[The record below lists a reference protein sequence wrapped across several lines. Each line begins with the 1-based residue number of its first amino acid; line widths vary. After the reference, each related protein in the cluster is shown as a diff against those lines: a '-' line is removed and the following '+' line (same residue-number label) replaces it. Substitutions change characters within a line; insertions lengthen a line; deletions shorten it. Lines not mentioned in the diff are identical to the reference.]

1 MVQVVDDMAK
11 VTRFECPKADWVR
24 VVNAARRTWGK
35 KPLNREP
42 SDKFKREILLA
53 EHSPIRL
60 LEYDFTIEDIR
71 QWVTVHLVRHH
82 EGCEKFVHTQRQ
94 DINDEIEKVTANV
107 IKALSDVGMNRDG
120 WKERDYLFQGEGNDM
135 DMTCNAQAFINISRK
150 RLCKGCASPET
161 RQAWEIVIE
170 MLKSVDP
177 ILAEKCVPECKYRNF
192 CPETKRCCGYVNTDN
207 FKREVVIYQNVENE
221 EWRKIE
227 SHNGFW
233 VSSLGRVKRDAFIDS
248 LGRPYQERVVSVV
261 NNKKRGGY
269 EYVHLEDKCK
279 SLARLVAETF
289 IPNPENKKEVNHI
302 NGNKYDNRVVNLEW
316 VTPQE
321 NKDHAWKTELCN
333 AKHRMQKIRCIETN
347 EIFDSIVECSRKM
360 GIDKRGIFRQL
371 KGEKEKVKGFSFER
385 INTEAYQKRLE
396 EYRRFE

>member
-1 MVQVVDDMAK
+1 MVQVANNMAK

-35 KPLNREP
+35 KPIDHEP

-107 IKALSDVGMNRDG
+107 IKALSDVGMHRDG

-170 MLKSVDP
+170 MLNSVDP
-177 ILAEKCVPECKYRNF
+177 ILAEKCVAECLYRGF
-192 CPETKRCCGYVNTDN
+192 CPERKRCCGYVDT
-207 FKREVVIYQNVENE
+207 
-221 EWRKIE
+221 
-227 SHNGFW
+227 
-233 VSSLGRVKRDAFIDS
+233 
-248 LGRPYQERVVSVV
+248 
-261 NNKKRGGY
+261 
-269 EYVHLEDKCK
+269 
-279 SLARLVAETF
+279 T
-289 IPNPENKKEVNHI
+289 
-302 NGNKYDNRVVNLEW
+302 
-316 VTPQE
+316 
-321 NKDHAWKTELCN
+321 
-333 AKHRMQKIRCIETN
+333 
-347 EIFDSIVECSRKM
+347 
-360 GIDKRGIFRQL
+360 
-371 KGEKEKVKGFSFER
+371 
-385 INTEAYQKRLE
+385 AYQKRLE